1 MSRMLFCMRTTL
13 NLDDALMREAKKH
26 AAETG
31 TTLTSVIEQAL
42 RRSLDA
48 AAPDPRTTPFR
59 MPVFQGGFGLA
70 PGVTAEDLH
79 SNARLAELAGDDYGL

>member
-1 MSRMLFCMRTTL
+1 MLFCMRTTL

-31 TTLTSVIEQAL
+31 TTLTDVIEQAL
-42 RRSLDA
+42 RRSLGRSTEP
-48 AAPDPRTTPFR
+48 APTPFR

-70 PGVTAEDLH
+70 PGVTPEDLH